1 MLLIILTLC
10 VIIVKNSNLS
20 LFLRGNMKRI
30 FSIVF
35 LLVILALSC
44 AVIFSCNSNKVNS
57 DDFGDAGYILDG
69 KIEKRPDY
77 IMTVG
82 DMPVT
87 FQEYRYHYLNTKMD
101 YDGGNEDVW
110 EDYPEYINVLKNTV
124 QDSIVEIYSVRTL
137 CDEAGVESDFD
148 DVYAQIDEFQ
158 EGMSRKEFNEG
169 LETHFLTRSLYAYIL
184 EGYQLYDKLFEYY
197 FGEDG
202 KKVMSDDEVIDYAEK
217 YYYHT
222 KHIMIYPNTTMTEE
236 AYNEHLDEI
245 LDKVDTEDFEALV
258 TQYSNDVDMPEYGY
272 YFTDNEM
279 HENYFAAAEN
289 LKIGEVSDLVL
300 GSDGWY
306 IIKRLPIDEK
316 DIEVLRDTIYNRKYA
331 DMIENKIDT
340 INVQYSEEY
349 YLIAPTTLK

>member
-1 MLLIILTLC
+1 
-10 VIIVKNSNLS
+10 
-20 LFLRGNMKRI
+20 MKRI
-30 FSIVF
+30 FG
-35 LLVILALSC
+35 VILLISVL
-44 AVIFSCNSNKVNS
+44 AVFSAVLFSCNDNAVNIE
-57 DDFGDAGYILDG
+57 DFGDAGYILDG
-69 KIEKRPDY
+69 KAEKRPEY

-124 QDSIVEIYSVRTL
+124 QDSVIEIYSVRSL
-137 CDEAGVESDFD
+137 CAEAGIESDLD
-148 DVYAQIDEFQ
+148 EVYEQIDEFQ
-158 EGMSRKEFNEG
+158 KGMSRKEFNEG

-184 EGYQLYDKLFEYY
+184 EGYQLYDKLFDHY

-202 KKVMSDDEVIDYAEK
+202 KKVMNDTEVIDYAKE

-222 KHIMIYPNTTMTEE
+222 KHIMIYPNTTMTEA
-236 AYNEHLDEI
+236 AYNSHLDEI
-245 LDKVDTEDFEALV
+245 LEKVKTEDFDALV
-258 TQYSNDVDMPEYGY
+258 SEYSNDVDMPEYGY
-272 YFTDNEM
+272 YFTDGEM
-279 HENYFAAAEN
+279 HENYMSACAE

-306 IIKRLPIDEK
+306 IIKRLPID
-316 DIEVLRDTIYNRKYA
+316 DNDTEVLRDIIYNRKYA